1 MATNLWSGQWNGR
14 TPVGDNHRRA
24 RQVISPSG
32 GIMRGKF
39 PSRKN
44 GRLVHHEGLLELDAI
59 YLLEASPQVVRY
71 REQPTTIT
79 YPDGNRLRR
88 YTPDLEVTLSCGQSI
103 WIEVKPA
110 IFLQREE
117 VRHKLDCVA
126 LQLKR
131 NGQPFVILTD
141 EVLRQEPRQSNARVI
156 FHRAMRVRPSAEFA
170 RTVLAR
176 CAPSLPATLERT
188 TALLS
193 VHGAEPYSLLMDG
206 LLRCRMDAHLASN
219 TQLTLSMEADHGW
232 FWLAQEHG
240 F

>member
-59 YLLEASPQVVRY
+59 YLLETSPQVIRY

-79 YPDGNRLRR
+79 YPDEGRVRK
-88 YTPDLEVTLSCGQSI
+88 YTPDLEVTLQSGARI
-103 WIEVKPA
+103 WAEVKPA
-110 IFLQREE
+110 VFLEREE
-117 VRHKLDCVA
+117 IQHKLACVA
-126 LQLKR
+126 AHLMR
-131 NGQPFVILTD
+131 SGQAFVILTD
-141 EVLRQEPRQSNARVI
+141 DVLRQEPRQTNLRTI
-156 FHRAMRVRPSAEFA
+156 CHRAMRVRPSAAFA
-170 RTVLAR
+170 QSVLRR
-176 CAPSLPATLERT
+176 CEKDLPASLTRAT
-188 TALLS
+188 QLLAA
-193 VHGAEPYSLLMDG
+193 HGAEPYSLLMAG
-206 LLRCRMDAHLASN
+206 LLRCRLDALLSPE
-219 TQLTLSMEADHGW
+219 TQLTQPTEADDGW

>member
-1 MATNLWSGQWNGR
+1 MTTHLWSGRWNGR
-14 TPVGDNHRRA
+14 EPVGDPHHRA

-44 GRLVHHEGLLELDAI
+44 GRMVHHEGLLELDAI
-59 YLLEASPQVVRY
+59 YLLEASPQVVGY

-79 YPDGNRLRR
+79 YPDGDRVRK
-88 YTPDLEVTLSCGQSI
+88 YTPDLEVKLASGELI

-110 IFLQREE
+110 VFLQKEE
-117 VRHKLDCVA
+117 VRHKLECVGSH
-126 LQLKR
+126 LKR
-131 NGQPFVILTD
+131 SGHAFVILTD
-141 EVLRQEPRQSNARVI
+141 DVLRQEPRQANVRAI
-156 FHRAMRVRPSAEFA
+156 CHRAMRVRPSAAFA

-176 CAPSLPATLERT
+176 CAEELPATLART
-188 TALLS
+188 TQILAA
-193 VHGAEPYSLLMDG
+193 HGAEPYSLLMAG
-206 LLRCRMDAHLASN
+206 LLRCGLDVPLSPD
-219 TQLTLSMEADHGW
+219 TQLTQATEADHGW

>member
-59 YLLEASPQVVRY
+59 YLLEASPQVIGY
-71 REQPTTIT
+71 REQPITIT
-79 YPDGNRLRR
+79 YPDGGRVRK
-88 YTPDLEVTLSCGQSI
+88 YTPDLEVTLQSGARI
-103 WIEVKPA
+103 WVEVKPA
-110 IFLQREE
+110 VFLVREE
-117 VRHKLDCVA
+117 IQHKLQCVA
-126 LQLKR
+126 AHLKR
-131 NGQPFVILTD
+131 SGQAFVILTD
-141 EVLRQEPRQSNARVI
+141 EVLRQEPRQTNIRTI
-156 FHRAMRVRPSAEFA
+156 FHRAMRARSSAAFPISVLSRSTSDWPA
-170 RTVLAR
+170 SLAR
-176 CAPSLPATLERT
+176 ATQ
-188 TALLS
+188 LLAA
-193 VHGAEPYSLLMDG
+193 HGAEPYSLLMAG
-206 LLRCRMDAHLASN
+206 LLRCCLDAPMSLETLL
-219 TQLTLSMEADHGW
+219 TQTTEADDGW